1 MILQLAGKSLDLS
14 QPRIMGVLN
23 CTPDSFSDGGRYQK
37 FDSALRHAAQM
48 IEEGA
53 DIIDVGGESTRPG
66 APEVSIDEELQ
77 RVVPVIEALHREFD
91 VPISVDTSKADV
103 MLAAAAAGAG
113 MINDVAGLR
122 NPGALDAAAL
132 VHRQSGVAV
141 CLMHMQGT
149 PRTMQ
154 ESPAYQNVVTEV
166 LQFLLQRAK
175 VAETAGIAASSLVL
189 DPGFGFGKTVKHNL
203 SLLHD
208 LGVYADYTYPIL
220 VGLSR
225 KAMIKKILASN
236 SDERLIGSV
245 TLALLA
251 AERGANIVR
260 VHDVKATA
268 DALTLLQALAN
279 NESDPV

>member
-1 MILQLAGKSLDLS
+1 MILQLADKSLDLS

-23 CTPDSFSDGGRYQK
+23 CTPDSFSDGGRYQE

-66 APEVSIDEELQ
+66 SPEVSIDEELQ

-91 VPISVDTSKADV
+91 VPLSVDTSKAEV

-113 MINDVAGLR
+113 MINDVAALR

-154 ESPAYQNVVTEV
+154 ESPAYQNVVNEV
-166 LQFLLQRAK
+166 LQFLLQRAN

-203 SLLHD
+203 SLLHH

-225 KAMIKKILASN
+225 KAMIKKILASD
-236 SDERLIGSV
+236 SSERLIGSV

-251 AERGANIVR
+251 AQRGAHIVR

-268 DALTLLQALAN
+268 DALTLLQALIN

>member
-1 MILQLAGKSLDLS
+1 VILQLAGKSLDLS

-66 APEVSIDEELQ
+66 APEVSIDEELK

-91 VPISVDTSKADV
+91 VPISVDTSKPDV

-154 ESPAYQNVVTEV
+154 QSPAYQNVVTEV

-225 KAMIKKILASN
+225 KVMIKKILASN

-251 AERGANIVR
+251 AQRGAHIVR

>member
-1 MILQLAGKSLDLS
+1 MILQLADKPLDLS

-23 CTPDSFSDGGRYQK
+23 CTPDSFSDGGRYHE

-66 APEVSIDEELQ
+66 SPEVSIDEELQ

-91 VPISVDTSKADV
+91 VPLSVDTSKAEV

-113 MINDVAGLR
+113 MINDVAALR

-154 ESPAYQNVVTEV
+154 ESPAYQNVVNEV
-166 LQFLLQRAK
+166 LQFLLQRAN

-203 SLLHD
+203 SLLHH

-225 KAMIKKILASN
+225 KAMIKKILASD
-236 SDERLIGSV
+236 SSERLIGSV

-251 AERGANIVR
+251 AQRGAHIVR

-268 DALTLLQALAN
+268 DALTLLQALIN

>member
-1 MILQLAGKSLDLS
+1 MILQLADKSLDLS

-23 CTPDSFSDGGRYQK
+23 CTPDSFSDGGRYQE

-66 APEVSIDEELQ
+66 SPEVSIDEELQ

-91 VPISVDTSKADV
+91 VPLSVDTSKAEV

-113 MINDVAGLR
+113 MINDVAALR

-132 VHRQSGVAV
+132 VHRQSRVAV

-166 LQFLLQRAK
+166 LQFLLQRAN

-203 SLLHD
+203 SLLHH

-225 KAMIKKILASN
+225 KAMIKKILASDP
-236 SDERLIGSV
+236 DERLIGSV

-251 AERGANIVR
+251 AQRGAHIVR

-268 DALTLLQALAN
+268 DALTLLQALIN

>member
-1 MILQLAGKSLDLS
+1 VILQLADKSLDLS

-23 CTPDSFSDGGRYQK
+23 CTPDSFSDGGRYQE

-66 APEVSIDEELQ
+66 SPEVSIDEELQ

-91 VPISVDTSKADV
+91 VPLSVDTSKAEV

-113 MINDVAGLR
+113 MINDVAALR
-122 NPGALDAAAL
+122 KPGALDAAAL

-154 ESPAYQNVVTEV
+154 ESPAYQNVVNEV
-166 LQFLLQRAK
+166 LQFLLQRAN

-203 SLLHD
+203 SLLHH

-225 KAMIKKILASN
+225 KAMIKKILASD
-236 SDERLIGSV
+236 SSERLIGSV

-251 AERGANIVR
+251 AQRGAHIVR

-268 DALTLLQALAN
+268 DALTLLQALIN

>member
-1 MILQLAGKSLDLS
+1 MILQLADKSLDLS

-23 CTPDSFSDGGRYQK
+23 CTPDSFSDGGRYQE

-66 APEVSIDEELQ
+66 SPEVSIDEELQ

-91 VPISVDTSKADV
+91 VPLSVDTSKAEV

-113 MINDVAGLR
+113 MINDVAALR

-132 VHRQSGVAV
+132 VHRQSRVAV

-166 LQFLLQRAK
+166 LQFLLQRAN

-208 LGVYADYTYPIL
+208 LGVYADYTYPVL

-225 KAMIKKILASN
+225 KAMISHILASD
-236 SDERLIGSV
+236 SDQRLSGSI

-251 AERGANIVR
+251 AQRGAHIVR

-268 DALTLLQALAN
+268 DALTVLHAVVN
-279 NESDPV
+279 NKSDPA

>member
-1 MILQLAGKSLDLS
+1 
-14 QPRIMGVLN
+14 MGVLN
-23 CTPDSFSDGGRYQK
+23 CTPDSFSDGGRYQEV
-37 FDSALRHAAQM
+37 DSALRHAAQM

-53 DIIDVGGESTRPG
+53 EIIDVGGESTRPG
-66 APEVSIDEELQ
+66 APKVSIDEELQ

-91 VPISVDTSKADV
+91 VPLSVDTSKADV

-154 ESPAYQNVVTEV
+154 ESPVYQNVVTEV
-166 LQFLLQRAK
+166 LQFLLQRAN
-175 VAETAGIAASSLVL
+175 VAKTAGIAASSLVL

-203 SLLHD
+203 SLLD
-208 LGVYADYTYPIL
+208 NLAVYADYTYPVL

-225 KAMIKKILASN
+225 KVMIKKILASD

-251 AERGANIVR
+251 AQRGANIVR

-268 DALTLLQALAN
+268 DALTLLQAFIN

>member
-1 MILQLAGKSLDLS
+1 MILQLADKSLDLS

-23 CTPDSFSDGGRYQK
+23 CTPDSFSDGGRYQE

-66 APEVSIDEELQ
+66 SPEVSIDEELQ

-91 VPISVDTSKADV
+91 VPLSVDTSKAEV

-113 MINDVAGLR
+113 MINDVAALR
-122 NPGALDAAAL
+122 KPGALDAAAL

-154 ESPAYQNVVTEV
+154 ESPAYQNVVNEV
-166 LQFLLQRAK
+166 LQFLLQRAN

-203 SLLHD
+203 SLLHH

-225 KAMIKKILASN
+225 KTMIKKILASD
-236 SDERLIGSV
+236 SSERLIGSV

-251 AERGANIVR
+251 AQRGAHIVR

-268 DALTLLQALAN
+268 DALTLLQALIN

>member
-1 MILQLAGKSLDLS
+1 MILQLADKSLDLS

-23 CTPDSFSDGGRYQK
+23 CTPDSFSDGGRYQE

-66 APEVSIDEELQ
+66 SPEVSIDEELQ

-91 VPISVDTSKADV
+91 VPLSVDTSKAEV

-113 MINDVAGLR
+113 MINDVAALR

-154 ESPAYQNVVTEV
+154 QSPAYQDVVTEV
-166 LQFLLQRAK
+166 LQFLLQRAN
-175 VAETAGIAASSLVL
+175 VAETAGIAPSSLVL

-203 SLLHD
+203 SLLHH
-208 LGVYADYTYPIL
+208 LGVYADYNYPIL

-225 KAMIKKILASN
+225 KAMIKKILASDP
-236 SDERLIGSV
+236 DERLIGSV

-251 AERGANIVR
+251 AQRGAHIVR

-268 DALTLLQALAN
+268 DALTLLQALIN

>member
-1 MILQLAGKSLDLS
+1 VILQLAGKSLDLS

-154 ESPAYQNVVTEV
+154 QSPAYQNVVTEV

-225 KAMIKKILASN
+225 KVMIKKILASN

-251 AERGANIVR
+251 AQRGAHIVR

>member
-154 ESPAYQNVVTEV
+154 QSPAYQNVVTEV

-225 KAMIKKILASN
+225 KVMIKKILASN

-251 AERGANIVR
+251 AQRGAHIVR

>member
-23 CTPDSFSDGGRYQK
+23 CTPDSFSDGGRYQE

-91 VPISVDTSKADV
+91 VPISVDTSKPDV

-154 ESPAYQNVVTEV
+154 QSPAYQNVVTEV

-225 KAMIKKILASN
+225 KVMIKKILASN

-251 AERGANIVR
+251 AQRGAHIVR

>member
-1 MILQLAGKSLDLS
+1 MILQLADKSLDLS

-23 CTPDSFSDGGRYQK
+23 CTPDSFSDGGRYQEV
-37 FDSALRHAAQM
+37 DSALRHAAQM

-53 DIIDVGGESTRPG
+53 EIIDVGGESTRPG
-66 APEVSIDEELQ
+66 APKVSIDEELQ
-77 RVVPVIEALHREFD
+77 RVVPGIEALHREFD
-91 VPISVDTSKADV
+91 VPLSVDTSKAEV

-149 PRTMQ
+149 TRTMQ
-154 ESPAYQNVVTEV
+154 ESPVYQNVVTEV
-166 LQFLLQRAK
+166 LQFLLQRAN

-203 SLLHD
+203 SLLD
-208 LGVYADYTYPIL
+208 NLAVYADYTYPVL

-225 KAMIKKILASN
+225 KVMIKKILASD

-251 AERGANIVR
+251 AQRGANIVR

-268 DALTLLQALAN
+268 DALTLLQAFIN

>member
-1 MILQLAGKSLDLS
+1 MILQLADKSLDLS

-23 CTPDSFSDGGRYQK
+23 CTPDSFSDGGRYQE

-66 APEVSIDEELQ
+66 SPEVSIDEELQ

-91 VPISVDTSKADV
+91 VPLSVDTSKAEV

-113 MINDVAGLR
+113 MINDVAALR

-132 VHRQSGVAV
+132 VHRQSRVAV

-166 LQFLLQRAK
+166 LQFLLQRAN

-203 SLLHD
+203 SLLHH
-208 LGVYADYTYPIL
+208 LGVYADYNYPIL

-225 KAMIKKILASN
+225 KAMIKKILASDP
-236 SDERLIGSV
+236 DERLIGSV

-251 AERGANIVR
+251 AQRGAHIVR

-268 DALTLLQALAN
+268 DALTLLQALIN

>member
-1 MILQLAGKSLDLS
+1 MILQFADKSLDLS

-23 CTPDSFSDGGRYQK
+23 CTPDSFSDGGRYQE

-66 APEVSIDEELQ
+66 SPEVSIDEELQ

-91 VPISVDTSKADV
+91 VPLSVDTSKAEV

-113 MINDVAGLR
+113 MINDVAALR
-122 NPGALDAAAL
+122 KPGALDAAAL

-154 ESPAYQNVVTEV
+154 ESPAYQNVVNEV
-166 LQFLLQRAK
+166 LQFLLQRAN

-203 SLLHD
+203 SLLHH

-225 KAMIKKILASN
+225 KAMIKKILASD
-236 SDERLIGSV
+236 SSERLIGSV

-251 AERGANIVR
+251 AQRGAHIVR

-268 DALTLLQALAN
+268 DALTLLQALIN

>member
-1 MILQLAGKSLDLS
+1 MILQLADKSLDLS

-23 CTPDSFSDGGRYQK
+23 CTPDSFSDGGRYQEV
-37 FDSALRHAAQM
+37 DSALRHSAQM

-53 DIIDVGGESTRPG
+53 EIIDVGGESTRPG

-91 VPISVDTSKADV
+91 VPLSVDTSKADV

-141 CLMHMQGT
+141 CLMHMHGT

-154 ESPAYQNVVTEV
+154 ESPVYQNVVTEV
-166 LQFLLQRAK
+166 LQFLLQRAT
-175 VAETAGIAASSLVL
+175 VAQTAGIAASSLVL

-203 SLLHD
+203 SLLD
-208 LGVYADYTYPIL
+208 NLGVYADYTYPVL

-225 KAMIKKILASN
+225 KVMIKKILASD

-251 AERGANIVR
+251 AQRGANIVR

-268 DALTLLQALAN
+268 DALTLLQALVN
-279 NESDPV
+279 NERDPV

>member
-1 MILQLAGKSLDLS
+1 MILQLADKPLDLS

-23 CTPDSFSDGGRYQK
+23 CTPDSFSDGGRYHE

-77 RVVPVIEALHREFD
+77 RVIPVIEALHREFD
-91 VPISVDTSKADV
+91 VPVSIDTSKADV

-113 MINDVAGLR
+113 MINDVAALR

-132 VHRQSGVAV
+132 VHRQSRVAV

-166 LQFLLQRAK
+166 LQFLLQRAN

-208 LGVYADYTYPIL
+208 LGVYADYTYPVL

-225 KAMIKKILASN
+225 KAMISHILASD
-236 SDERLIGSV
+236 SDQRLSGSI

-251 AERGANIVR
+251 AQRGAHIVR

-268 DALTLLQALAN
+268 DALTVLHAVVN
-279 NESDPV
+279 NKSDPA

>member
-91 VPISVDTSKADV
+91 VPVSVDTSKPDV

-154 ESPAYQNVVTEV
+154 QSPAYQNVVTEV
-166 LQFLLQRAK
+166 LQFLLRRAK

-225 KAMIKKILASN
+225 KVMIKKILASN

-251 AERGANIVR
+251 AQRGAHIVR

>member
-1 MILQLAGKSLDLS
+1 MILQIAGKSLDLS

-91 VPISVDTSKADV
+91 VPVSVDTSKADV

-132 VHRQSGVAV
+132 VHRQNGVAV

-166 LQFLLQRAK
+166 LQFLLQRAN

-203 SLLHD
+203 SLLHN

-225 KAMIKKILASN
+225 KVMIKKILASN

-251 AERGANIVR
+251 AQRGAHIVR

>member
-1 MILQLAGKSLDLS
+1 VILQLAGKSLDLS

-91 VPISVDTSKADV
+91 VPISVDTSKPDV

-154 ESPAYQNVVTEV
+154 QSPAYQNVVTEV

-225 KAMIKKILASN
+225 KVMIKKILASN

-251 AERGANIVR
+251 AQRGAHIVR

>member
-1 MILQLAGKSLDLS
+1 VILQLAGKSLDLS

-91 VPISVDTSKADV
+91 VPVSVDTSKPDV

-154 ESPAYQNVVTEV
+154 QSPAYQNVVTEV

-225 KAMIKKILASN
+225 KVMIKKILASN

-251 AERGANIVR
+251 AQRGAHIVR

>member
-1 MILQLAGKSLDLS
+1 VILQLAGKSLDLS

-91 VPISVDTSKADV
+91 VPVSVDTSKPDV

-154 ESPAYQNVVTEV
+154 QSPAYQNVVTEV
-166 LQFLLQRAK
+166 LQFLLRRAK

-225 KAMIKKILASN
+225 KVMIKKILASN

-251 AERGANIVR
+251 AQRGAHIVR

>member
-1 MILQLAGKSLDLS
+1 
-14 QPRIMGVLN
+14 MGVLN

-91 VPISVDTSKADV
+91 VPVSVDTSKPDV

-154 ESPAYQNVVTEV
+154 QSPAYQNVVTEV

-225 KAMIKKILASN
+225 KVMIKKILASN

-251 AERGANIVR
+251 AQRGAHIVR

>member
-1 MILQLAGKSLDLS
+1 MILQLADKSLDLS

-23 CTPDSFSDGGRYQK
+23 CTPDSFSDGGRYQE

-66 APEVSIDEELQ
+66 SPEVSIDEELQ

-91 VPISVDTSKADV
+91 VPLSVDTSKAEV

-113 MINDVAGLR
+113 MINDVAALR
-122 NPGALDAAAL
+122 KPGALDAAAL

-154 ESPAYQNVVTEV
+154 ESPAYQNVVNEV
-166 LQFLLQRAK
+166 LQFLLQRAN

-203 SLLHD
+203 SLLHH

-225 KAMIKKILASN
+225 KAMIKKILASD
-236 SDERLIGSV
+236 SSERLIGSV

-251 AERGANIVR
+251 AQRGAHIVR

-268 DALTLLQALAN
+268 DALTLLQALIN

>member
-1 MILQLAGKSLDLS
+1 MILQLADKSLDLS

-23 CTPDSFSDGGRYQK
+23 CTPDSFSDGGRYQE

-66 APEVSIDEELQ
+66 SPEVSIDEELQ

-91 VPISVDTSKADV
+91 VPLSVDTSKAEV

-113 MINDVAGLR
+113 MINDVAALR

-132 VHRQSGVAV
+132 VHRQSRVAV

-166 LQFLLQRAK
+166 LQFLLQRAN

-203 SLLHD
+203 SLLHH
-208 LGVYADYTYPIL
+208 LGVYADYTYPVL

-225 KAMIKKILASN
+225 KAMIKKILASDP
-236 SDERLIGSV
+236 DERLIGSV

-251 AERGANIVR
+251 AQRGTHIVR

-268 DALTLLQALAN
+268 DALTLLQALIN

>member
-1 MILQLAGKSLDLS
+1 VILQLADKPLDLS

-23 CTPDSFSDGGRYQK
+23 CTPDSFSDGGRYHE

-77 RVVPVIEALHREFD
+77 RVIPVIEALHREFD
-91 VPISVDTSKADV
+91 VPVSIDTSKADV

-113 MINDVAGLR
+113 MINDVAALR

-154 ESPAYQNVVTEV
+154 QSPAYQDVVTEV
-166 LQFLLQRAK
+166 LQFLLQRAN
-175 VAETAGIAASSLVL
+175 VAETAGIAPSSLVL

-208 LGVYADYTYPIL
+208 LGVYADYTYPVL

-225 KAMIKKILASN
+225 KAMISHILASD
-236 SDERLIGSV
+236 SDQRLSGSI

-251 AERGANIVR
+251 AQRGAHIVR

-268 DALTLLQALAN
+268 DALTVLHAVVN
-279 NESDPV
+279 NKSDPA

>member
-1 MILQLAGKSLDLS
+1 MILQFADKSLDLS

-23 CTPDSFSDGGRYQK
+23 CTPDSFSDGGRYQE

-66 APEVSIDEELQ
+66 SPEVSIDEELQ

-91 VPISVDTSKADV
+91 VPLSVDTSKAEV

-113 MINDVAGLR
+113 MINDVAALR

-154 ESPAYQNVVTEV
+154 ESPAYQNVVNEV
-166 LQFLLQRAK
+166 LQFLLQRAN

-203 SLLHD
+203 SLLHH

-225 KAMIKKILASN
+225 KAMIKKILASD
-236 SDERLIGSV
+236 SSERLIGSV

-251 AERGANIVR
+251 AQRGAHIVR

-268 DALTLLQALAN
+268 DALTLLQALIN

>member
-91 VPISVDTSKADV
+91 VPVSVDTSKPDV

-154 ESPAYQNVVTEV
+154 QSPAYQNVVTEV

-225 KAMIKKILASN
+225 KVMIKKILASN

-251 AERGANIVR
+251 AQRGAHIVR

>member
-1 MILQLAGKSLDLS
+1 
-14 QPRIMGVLN
+14 MGVLN
-23 CTPDSFSDGGRYQK
+23 CTPDSFSDGGRYQE

-66 APEVSIDEELQ
+66 SPEVSIDEELQ

-91 VPISVDTSKADV
+91 VPLSVDTSKAEV

-113 MINDVAGLR
+113 MINDVAALR
-122 NPGALDAAAL
+122 KPGALDAAAL

-154 ESPAYQNVVTEV
+154 ESPAYQNVVNEV
-166 LQFLLQRAK
+166 LQFLLQRAN

-203 SLLHD
+203 SLLHH

-225 KAMIKKILASN
+225 KAMIKKILASD
-236 SDERLIGSV
+236 SSERLIGSV

-251 AERGANIVR
+251 AQRGAHIVR

-268 DALTLLQALAN
+268 DALTLLQALIN